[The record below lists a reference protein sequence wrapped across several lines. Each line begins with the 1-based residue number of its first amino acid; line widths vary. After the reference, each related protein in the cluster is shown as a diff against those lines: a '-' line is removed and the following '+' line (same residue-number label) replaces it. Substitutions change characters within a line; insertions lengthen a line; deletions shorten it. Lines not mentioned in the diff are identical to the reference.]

1 MWLWNSWE
9 SSIRATSVTG
19 SFDWVNFPDVSSDPE
34 FLKIFAPYF
43 SSEIV
48 EGKRGIV
55 FLRGYQTVV
64 DLKKKIE
71 NWTWIWQRTVKT
83 PPKLL
88 NLRYKN
94 EKVSPEYSLMHVI
107 TFVVSIFFGFTLVHV
122 VRVFPMV
129 SCHSFAFSWL
139 HCWLSFPWVIISSF

>member
-48 EGKRGIV
+48 EGKHGIV

-64 DLKKKIE
+64 DLKKKD
-71 NWTWIWQRTVKT
+71 RK
-83 PPKLL
+83 L
-88 NLRYKN
+88 NLDLTEN
-94 EKVSPEYSLMHVI
+94 SENTAETVE
-107 TFVVSIFFGFTLVHV
+107 FTV
-122 VRVFPMV
+122 
-129 SCHSFAFSWL
+129 
-139 HCWLSFPWVIISSF
+139 

>member
-48 EGKRGIV
+48 EGKHGIV